1 MLVPSDQPPVNRMY
15 WTVLE
20 AVDLLSRAYLVDLGG
35 RAFMVPDPITLK
47 ALARALDARPEVLEQ
62 VWQAW
67 EAQLV
72 KAGWPEAHRD
82 EASYWL
88 DAVVIGGIAHP

>member
-1 MLVPSDQPPVNRMY
+1 MNRMY

-20 AVDLLSRAYLVDLGG
+20 AADLVAEAYLVDLGG
-35 RAFMVPDPITLK
+35 RRFMAPDPITLE

-67 EAQLV
+67 EAQLAR
-72 KAGWPEAHRD
+72 AGWSEAHRD
-82 EASYWL
+82 QARYWL
-88 DAVVIGGIAHP
+88 DVVLIGGIATS

>member
-1 MLVPSDQPPVNRMY
+1 MNRMH

-20 AVDLLSRAYLVDLGG
+20 AVDLLAEAYLVDLSGG
-35 RAFMVPDPITLK
+35 GFMAPDPITLE

-72 KAGWPEAHRD
+72 RAGWSEAHRD
-82 EASYWL
+82 EASCWL
-88 DAVVIGGIAHP
+88 NVVVIGGIANP

>member
-1 MLVPSDQPPVNRMY
+1 MSRMY

-20 AVDLLSRAYLVDLGG
+20 AADLLAEVYLVDLG
-35 RAFMVPDPITLK
+35 RQSLMAPDPIIFE
-47 ALARALDARPEVLEQ
+47 ALARALYKQPKMLEQ

-72 KAGWPEAHRD
+72 NAGWSQANRD
-82 EASYWL
+82 QARYWL
-88 DAVVIGGIAHP
+88 DAVVIGGMTLP

>member
-1 MLVPSDQPPVNRMY
+1 MY

-20 AVDLLSRAYLVDLGG
+20 AVDLLTRAYLVDLGG
-35 RAFMVPDPITLK
+35 KGLLTPDPIILE
-47 ALARALDARPEVLEQ
+47 ALARALDARPDVLEQ

-67 EAQLV
+67 DNRLAR
-72 KAGWPEAHRD
+72 AGWLEAHRD

-88 DAVVIGGIAHP
+88 DAVVIGGIVTQ

>member
-1 MLVPSDQPPVNRMY
+1 MY

-20 AVDLLSRAYLVDLGG
+20 AANLLAEAYLVDLGNWSST
-35 RAFMVPDPITLK
+35 APDPITLE

-67 EAQLV
+67 EAQLI
-72 KAGWPEAHRD
+72 KADWSEAHRD

-88 DAVVIGGIAHP
+88 DAVVIGGIVIS

>member
-1 MLVPSDQPPVNRMY
+1 MY

-20 AVDLLSRAYLVDLGG
+20 AADLLAEAYLVDLG
-35 RAFMVPDPITLK
+35 RRPSTHPDPITLE

-72 KAGWPEAHRD
+72 TAGWSERHRNQ
-82 EASYWL
+82 ARYWL
-88 DAVVIGGIAHP
+88 DVVVIGGITVS